1 MVKEIIWSPLAIETY
16 DSIIEYLLF
25 SFGNVAVKK
34 FVEKVDERLKLIA
47 TRPQMFRPTN
57 KHRNTYMTSLQ
68 RKVTII
74 YRYKPYRK
82 QIELVV
88 FWGRQNPKRRP
99 C

>member
-1 MVKEIIWSPLAIETY
+1 MVKEIIWSPLAVETY
-16 DSIIEYLLF
+16 DSIIEYLFF
-25 SFGNVAVKK
+25 SFGDVAVKK
-34 FVEKVDERLKLIA
+34 FVQRVDERLKLIV
-47 TRPQMFRPTN
+47 TRPKMFRPTN

-88 FWGRQNPKRRP
+88 FWGRQKPQIIPR
-99 C
+99 

>member
-47 TRPQMFRPTN
+47 NQAAN
-57 KHRNTYMTSLQ
+57 VQAHK
-68 RKVTII
+68 
-74 YRYKPYRK
+74 
-82 QIELVV
+82 
-88 FWGRQNPKRRP
+88 
-99 C
+99 

>member
-1 MVKEIIWSPLAIETY
+1 MVKEIIWSPLAVETY
-16 DSIIEYLLF
+16 DSIVEYILI
-25 SFGNVAVKK
+25 SFGDAAAKK
-34 FVEKVDERLKLIA
+34 FVQNVDDRLKLIV
-47 TRPQMFRPTN
+47 TRPKMFRITN

-74 YRYKPYRK
+74 YRYKPYRQ

-99 C
+99 G